1 MRNAT
6 LLMIFT
12 LPLVAPNILAQKRDF
27 LTPFEA
33 SQLREAQNPNDRLQL
48 YSTWALQRLTEIEKI
63 AVDPK
68 PGRATFVHDL
78 LEDYTHIIEAADM
91 VAEDALHRKVAIDV
105 GIGVISGS
113 EKDFLAR
120 LEKLRDSK
128 PKDLARFEFV
138 LREAIETTED
148 SLDLNQQDLGA
159 RAGAVAAKERKEQKE
174 RLANMTPA
182 DREKK
187 NVEEYKEATQKRKT
201 PTLRRPGETLPGP
214 AANKER

>member
-1 MRNAT
+1 MRNAI
-6 LLMIFT
+6 LLLVLI
-12 LPLVAPNILAQKRDF
+12 LPVLVINMPAQKRDF

-33 SQLREAQNPNDRLQL
+33 NQLREAQNPNDRLQL

-63 AVDPK
+63 AADPK

-91 VAEDALHRKVAIDV
+91 VAEDALRRKVALDV
-105 GIGVISGS
+105 GIEAISGS

-128 PKDLARFEFV
+128 PKDFARFEFV

-159 RAGAVAAKERKEQKE
+159 RVGAVAAKEKKEQRE
-174 RLANMTPA
+174 RRANMSPA
-182 DREKK
+182 DREKQ
-187 NVEEYKEATQKRKT
+187 NVEEYKEATQKRKA
-201 PTLRRPGETLPGP
+201 PTLRRPGETAPG
-214 AANKER
+214 AAPNK